1 MPKLRKP
8 SAEASR
14 LCSTLQP
21 NTENPRRSS
30 GCPTGTS
37 RCSISPLPRRTSWM
51 KPSGSSGITAPP
63 GSSMS
68 TAPWGT
74 PGAPASWPPTCW
86 PRASLGRSPRRW
98 STSARPGR
106 RSSCDPNCFT
116 CSALTRSMDAHS
128 SSRLVASS
136 ASLLAAAA
144 GLLAGAQARWLGCRP
159 DLRQRVYFS
168 NHTSHLDFVVLWGAL
183 PRKLRA
189 FTRPV
194 AARDYWGTGTL
205 RCYLATQ
212 VFNAV
217 LLERANL
224 DDVGRRQQ
232 VDLLL
237 EALGECYSLILFP
250 EGTRGTGREIAPFKS
265 GLYHLA
271 LKRPDVELVP
281 VYLENLHRILPKGA
295 LLPVPLL
302 SSASFGSPIRVLPGE
317 EKESF
322 LERAREAVRAL
333 RPA

>member
-1 MPKLRKP
+1 
-8 SAEASR
+8 
-14 LCSTLQP
+14 
-21 NTENPRRSS
+21 
-30 GCPTGTS
+30 
-37 RCSISPLPRRTSWM
+37 
-51 KPSGSSGITAPP
+51 
-63 GSSMS
+63 
-68 TAPWGT
+68 
-74 PGAPASWPPTCW
+74 
-86 PRASLGRSPRRW
+86 
-98 STSARPGR
+98 
-106 RSSCDPNCFT
+106 
-116 CSALTRSMDAHS
+116 MDAHS

-144 GLLAGAQARWLGCRP
+144 RLLAGAQARWLGCRP

-168 NHTSHLDFVVLWGAL
+168 NHASHLDFVVLWGAL
-183 PRKLRA
+183 PRELRA
-189 FTRPV
+189 LTRPV
-194 AARDYWGTGTL
+194 AARDYWGTGDL
-205 RCYLATQ
+205 RRYLATQ

-237 EALGECYSLILFP
+237 EALGECCSLILFP